1 MKRREDKVEI
11 ILHHLTRHYL
21 ILAFV
26 YLKFFSEIYPY
37 FYFIFYL
44 LLCVVTNKFA
54 HGVTKF
60 ARVEI

>member
-1 MKRREDKVEI
+1 MDNALFYIENS
-11 ILHHLTRHYL
+11 LNGL

-54 HGVTKF
+54 HVVTKF
-60 ARVEI
+60 ARVEM

>member
-1 MKRREDKVEI
+1 MDNALFYIENS
-11 ILHHLTRHYL
+11 LNGL

-60 ARVEI
+60 ARDEM